1 MVPTKSV
8 GVPGTDAVGVEVV
21 VADAAPSP
29 LAFTAFICTLYEV
42 PLTSAVVP
50 SLLPVEITIGDPVV
64 PEARLLNVT
73 PPSVEYL

>member
-8 GVPGTDAVGVEVV
+8 GVPGTDAVGVAVV

-29 LAFTAFICTLYEV
+29 FEFRAFICTLYEV

-50 SLLPVEITIGDPVV
+50 SLLTVEITIGDPVV